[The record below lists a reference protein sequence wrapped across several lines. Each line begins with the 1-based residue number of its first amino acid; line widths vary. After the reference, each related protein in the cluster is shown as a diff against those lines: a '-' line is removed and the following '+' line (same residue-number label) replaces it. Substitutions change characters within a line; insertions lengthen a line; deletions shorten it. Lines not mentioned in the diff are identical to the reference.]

1 MATRSQIGSAVSTA
15 AATASSIASLQ
26 ISSISA
32 GSCVVYG
39 VRALANS
46 ATTLVMSV
54 TDTAGGAY
62 TVIPAMEGTNFYSFL
77 AVAHNHPG
85 GSNVVITGAFSGT
98 TVDTGETNGAA
109 FVLSGT
115 VGEIS
120 PIKAG
125 STIITTAANTALS
138 HAKTLTAS
146 ELSIGI
152 QATYYATPLAPV
164 SPAVEVYSVGG
175 DVLLISTLSQT
186 GSVTHAHTGASG
198 RQVNLSII
206 LSDPV
211 GDTDPPLLTS
221 PTGAATGAT
230 TASGSVSTNEATG
243 TLYRVTTT
251 NATETGATVKAGAS
265 QAVTAS
271 GTQTMGATGLTASTT
286 YRHHYLHRDAAG
298 NDSTV
303 ASSATFTTEAL
314 DTTGPALTIGTATVK
329 SNALIEIGAT
339 TNEATGTMYAVL
351 TTSATP
357 PSSAQV
363 RAGQN
368 NAGTAASW
376 AGNQAIAS
384 TGAKTFNATGPAA
397 NTGYY
402 PYIVH
407 RDASGNDSTVMS
419 IGLRTT
425 FRDGATGQW
434 ILDHP
439 GSFMSQCIEAGDEDA
454 WFDWETVTPPASGS
468 WMDGPYADGTGVFSG
483 PDATSMVILL
493 RKNGVSVGNFTV
505 TLYDSTTR
513 VTATQAGAW
522 SVRNLVSATQSG
534 AWSVRNLV
542 TATQSGAWSVE
553 ASGGTAPLT
562 DAEMR
567 DLYERVIALQAEL
580 QQVKAAT
587 GLIPALL

>member
-1 MATRSQIGSAVSTA
+1 MIFSTTFDGAADTVVGLPDFTPSYWTDPADNRARLTGSGGLKALSRAASQACSHMRDMGVVNQYVEVVIGDVRSNDLQYFKLIILKSGSSGTDGIRVNYDNTSGRFYLNYSGGWAEYVTSPAPGTVLRAEYSSGEYRLLVDGVVRIAVTPSGDPYA
-15 AATASSIASLQ
+15 
-26 ISSISA
+26 
-32 GSCVVYG
+32 
-39 VRALANS
+39 
-46 ATTLVMSV
+46 
-54 TDTAGGAY
+54 AY
-62 TVIPAMEGTNFYSFL
+62 THSGFQAE
-77 AVAHNHPG
+77 
-85 GSNVVITGAFSGT
+85 AFI
-98 TVDTGETNGAA
+98 DTGE
-109 FVLSGT
+109 VLRSWEG
-115 VGEIS
+115 GEIVVD
-120 PIKAG
+120 
-125 STIITTAANTALS
+125 TT
-138 HAKTLTAS
+138 
-146 ELSIGI
+146 G
-152 QATYYATPLAPV
+152 PV
-164 SPAVEVYSVGG
+164 
-175 DVLLISTLSQT
+175 
-186 GSVTHAHTGASG
+186 
-198 RQVNLSII
+198 
-206 LSDPV
+206 
-211 GDTDPPLLTS
+211 LTS
-221 PTGAATGAT
+221 PTGESTGST
-230 TASGSVSTNEATG
+230 TASGTVSTNEATG

-265 QAVTAS
+265 QAVTS
-271 GTQTMGATGLTASTT
+271 TGVQTITATGLTHSET

-303 ASSATFTTEAL
+303 ASSAAFTTDAL
-314 DTTGPALTIGTATVK
+314 DTTGPLLTIGTATVK
-329 SNALIEIGAT
+329 SSALMEIGAT
-339 TNEATGTMYAVL
+339 TNEANGAMYAVL

-368 NAGTAASW
+368 NAGTSAAW

-397 NTGYY
+397 HTGYY

-439 GSFMSQCIEAGDEDA
+439 GSFMSQCVEAGDEDA
-454 WFDWETVTPPASGS
+454 WFDWELVTPAASGS
-468 WMDGPYADGTGVFSG
+468 WTDGPYADGTGVFSG

-493 RKNGVSVGNFTV
+493 RKNGVTVGNFTV
-505 TLYDSTTR
+505 SLYDSTTR